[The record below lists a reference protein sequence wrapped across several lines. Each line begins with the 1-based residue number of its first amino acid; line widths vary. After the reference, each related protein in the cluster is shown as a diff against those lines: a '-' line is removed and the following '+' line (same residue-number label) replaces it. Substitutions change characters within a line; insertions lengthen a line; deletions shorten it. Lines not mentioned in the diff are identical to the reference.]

1 MLEIMAP
8 LLQNAKSML
17 LQPVMQDLIR
27 QSAMTLVCSQQQRN
41 FPADLFK
48 VRMYALKPR

>member
-1 MLEIMAP
+1 MVLRP
-8 LLQNAKSML
+8 G
-17 LQPVMQDLIR
+17 MQDLIR

>member
-1 MLEIMAP
+1 MMQRLSPAP
-8 LLQNAKSML
+8 SLLK
-17 LQPVMQDLIR
+17 LQYLVMQDLFR
-27 QSAMTLVCSQQQRN
+27 KSAMTLVCSQQQRN